1 MWERTIWRLASWC
14 QNCYVASMFTK
25 HTYIFFAGCG
35 GMQISCVNWS
45 RCNIHKCCLKLCFP
59 VCTQILQTLGSVIFH
74 SRSTFIGKN
83 VQSPSITAPDS
94 YYVVVV
100 LDKNDEDIRR
110 FAGRYICIN
119 VLDCSMTAIHH
130 SYSSE
135 TNFSIMVNL
144 ELAKYNLYKLLLF
157 EGILKALL

>member
-1 MWERTIWRLASWC
+1 M
-14 QNCYVASMFTK
+14 
-25 HTYIFFAGCG
+25 
-35 GMQISCVNWS
+35 
-45 RCNIHKCCLKLCFP
+45 LCFQ
-59 VCTQILQTLGSVIFH
+59 VCTQILQTPGSIKFY

-119 VLDCSMTAIHH
+119 VLDCSMTAIHN

-135 TNFSIMVNL
+135 TNFSIMVKL
-144 ELAKYNLYKLLLF
+144 EMAKANTEEDEWKL
-157 EGILKALL
+157 IQT

>member
-1 MWERTIWRLASWC
+1 MTQLTPVDAGKAVLPNPSWNDSRWIC
-14 QNCYVASMFTK
+14 RKC
-25 HTYIFFAGCG
+25 HR
-35 GMQISCVNWS
+35 GMQISCVYWS
-45 RCNIHKCCLKLCFP
+45 KFNIHKCCQTLCFP
-59 VCTQILQTLGSVIFH
+59 VCTQILQTPGSIKFY

-135 TNFSIMVNL
+135 TNFSIMVKL
-144 ELAKYNLYKLLLF
+144 GMAKANTEEDEWKL
-157 EGILKALL
+157 IQT